1 MDKNRSKYFNTA
13 SFFDEALLALL
24 ETKDYEYI
32 TIKEIC
38 NKAGFNR
45 STFYLHYDNIND
57 LVDETMDYIN
67 NEFLKYFNEDTRAFI
82 NKMDEVSLDELK
94 LVRSKY
100 LTPYLTFV
108 KENRRIFKASF
119 SNPSGMNAK
128 DRYKNLR
135 YYILDPILD
144 RFNIANEERDYV
156 LAFYVNGIMAIIKEW
171 INNDCICSISYIE
184 DVIIKCVGGYK

>member
-1 MDKNRSKYFNTA
+1 MNKNESRYFNTA
-13 SFFDEALLALL
+13 IFFDKALISLL
-24 ETKDYEYI
+24 EEKDIEYI
-32 TIKEIC
+32 TIKELC
-38 NKAGFNR
+38 NKASVNR

-67 NEFLKYFNEDTRAFI
+67 NEFLKYFNENTRDFI

-94 LVRSKY
+94 LVKNKY

-108 KENRRIFKASF
+108 RENRKIFKTSF
-119 SNPSGMNAK
+119 NNPSGMNAK

-156 LAFYVNGIMAIIKEW
+156 LAFFVSGIMAIIKEW

-184 DVIIKCVGGYK
+184 DVIIKCVGNF